1 MSALSNPYPTQNGSS
16 GSQRSSLLVVVV
28 LGVVTVLDEE
38 DEEASVLVDEGC
50 VELSEVAMITIKRS
64 NTSDAIKIPAIS
76 SWTTPCSSNFSP
88 RPIVQFPC

>member
-28 LGVVTVLDEE
+28 LGVVTISVLDEE

-50 VELSEVAMITIKRS
+50 WSVEVSEVAMITIKRS
-64 NTSDAIKIPAIS
+64 NTSDAIKIP
-76 SWTTPCSSNFSP
+76 SNFFLDLALF
-88 RPIVQFPC
+88 Q